1 MATVELSAFC
11 KKQQRSKPRRRENIK
26 FWDDPILVS
35 QQSMSVEI
43 KAVLVSRDADM
54 INIFSERFR
63 TLGVET
69 ESADDLTSAAN
80 NWLRSKI
87 EAIVLDFD
95 GLGDQLPIFTELRKN
110 PSNRDA
116 ILIGVATGRPS
127 KQLAFEN
134 GAHFVLPRPFAP
146 DEVDRALRGAH
157 RLMVQGRREYF
168 RLAISLDV
176 SVHRKSRPLMECKT
190 INLSRKG
197 MAINTPEPLMI
208 GEALR
213 LNFLAPTSPVML
225 TAEATVVWDDRHGK
239 AGLRFECIDEQIEQH
254 LYAWLDDQCLLL
266 HKVS

>member
-1 MATVELSAFC
+1 
-11 KKQQRSKPRRRENIK
+11 
-26 FWDDPILVS
+26 
-35 QQSMSVEI
+35 MSVEI
-43 KAVLVSRDADM
+43 KAVLVTRDANM

-63 TLGVET
+63 NLGVET
-69 ESADDLTSAAN
+69 ESADDLTCAAN

-110 PSNRDA
+110 PSNRGA
-116 ILIGVATGRPS
+116 ILIGVATGHPT

-134 GAHFVLPRPFAP
+134 GAQFVLPRPFAP

-168 RLAISLDV
+168 RLAVSLDV
-176 SVHRKSRPLMECKT
+176 SVHRKSGPSIECKT

-197 MAINTPEPLMI
+197 MAISTPEPLTI
-208 GEALR
+208 GETLR
-213 LNFLAPTSPVML
+213 LSFLAPESQMVL

-239 AGLRFECIDEQIEQH
+239 AGLRFECVDQQVEQH
-254 LYAWLDDQCLLL
+254 LYTWLDDQCLLW